1 MSAACDLLT
10 KSTQAKHIVS
20 SKLICESFR
29 RAMEMD
35 PPAEGQKEK
44 ETVAYALA
52 NHAKAALFLASD
64 NSESKI
70 FNVMSDLLAQGVIF
84 K

>member
-1 MSAACDLLT
+1 MIAKFDVEKTEETKESFKELVSAACDLLT

-35 PPAEGQKEK
+35 PPAEGEKEK

-52 NHAKAALFLASD
+52 
-64 NSESKI
+64 
-70 FNVMSDLLAQGVIF
+70 
-84 K
+84 